1 MLVQSFKKS
10 MIRFFFRYIVRPIKA
25 WVHRWLI
32 RIANSGAYIETKM
45 LLFDNRKTF
54 KIGRGSSVRN
64 GTVVSIVSRKIDSAI
79 IIGES
84 TYIGENNNLRAAD
97 GIIEIGNG
105 CLISQCITMVTSNHG
120 IEGRVPITQQPWV
133 SKKGKISIGDNVWI
147 GANSV
152 ILPDI
157 TIGEGAVVAAG
168 AIVTKDVPPFA
179 IVAGNPAKIIKYRE

>member
-1 MLVQSFKKS
+1 
-10 MIRFFFRYIVRPIKA
+10 MIRFLLRYFIRPLMASFNK
-25 WVHRWLI
+25 WLI
-32 RIANSGAYIETKM
+32 RIGNSGAFIETSVISC
-45 LLFDNRKTF
+45 DDRKSI
-54 KIGRGSSVRN
+54 KVGKGSSIHK
-64 GTVVSIVSRKIDSAI
+64 GTVVSIASHDIKSSIL
-79 IIGES
+79 IGEN

-105 CLISQCITMVTSNHG
+105 CLISQGITMVTSNHG

-179 IVAGNPAKIIKYRE
+179 IVAGIPAKIIKYRE